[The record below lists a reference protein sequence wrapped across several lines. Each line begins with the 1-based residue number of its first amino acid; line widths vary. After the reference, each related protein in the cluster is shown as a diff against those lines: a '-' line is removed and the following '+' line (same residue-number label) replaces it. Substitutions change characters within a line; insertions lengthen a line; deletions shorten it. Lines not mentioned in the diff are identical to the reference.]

1 MISFLRY
8 SHDFYGLHIEL
19 NYFRSLQFHILNY
32 FNSLYNCLK
41 VSNADSLYVILY
53 RVDSTPTL
61 PSNIKRFLKSQFVT
75 VFNDDKEIYFISK
88 KGSVMI
94 LNPENQK
101 AIGYI
106 KPGSLDDVNEI
117 NELIGGAIIEC
128 LKRKGLYS
136 IHSAGV
142 YDGRRGYLIVG
153 DSGCGK
159 TTTTLSLV
167 INDFKYVSDDFLL
180 FKVMNAQVFVY
191 PYFKKIKIDSEL
203 KTRFTEL
210 SMGGNPQI
218 SYNMLKKL
226 RDSFITSIKPSAIIF
241 PIITLANRSEIK
253 KVGKIETY
261 KRLLKQIVLAVDK
274 GVSKNQVEALDVL
287 VRQCTA
293 YELLSGRDIYENP
306 QKLIGLMNQIN

>member
-142 YDGRRGYLIVG
+142 YDGRRVYLIVG

-203 KTRFTEL
+203 KTRFTEI